1 MATEKTPVSTHRR
14 PDSSAPSSRAST
26 SDDSLRSAHETH
38 PRHEDESDRV
48 SHCSKQDHDHD
59 HERSRDTIHEQ
70 DIDIE
75 KNLPSLDQT
84 PTNQSRNN
92 NLSMLDTVRSH
103 VSHQDMHVSDNVYR
117 EQNAEQYLR
126 FSPARKVTIVAIL
139 SACSFLS
146 PISSTTILAAI
157 PEVAETFDTTGSV
170 INASNAVFILAMGL
184 SSTFWGTFSQIYGR
198 RPVSSFAKYSFSIE
212 LTVSKMS
219 FWSSF
224 FFFVFSLA
232 TALSPNLAAYFIF
245 RALTAFQGTSFLVV
259 GSASISDIYTPTE
272 RATALAWFLSGTLIG
287 PALGPFL
294 GVCHIPRYHYTQG

>member
-1 MATEKTPVSTHRR
+1 M
-14 PDSSAPSSRAST
+14 
-26 SDDSLRSAHETH
+26 
-38 PRHEDESDRV
+38 
-48 SHCSKQDHDHD
+48 
-59 HERSRDTIHEQ
+59 
-70 DIDIE
+70 DIE

-84 PTNQSRNN
+84 PTNHSRSNN
-92 NLSMLDTVRSH
+92 TNMLDAVRSH

-126 FSPARKVTIVAIL
+126 FSPARKVIIVAIL
-139 SACSFLS
+139 SACSFLA
-146 PISSTTILAAI
+146 PISSTTILPAM
-157 PEVAETFDTTGSV
+157 PEVAETFNTTGSV
-170 INASNAVFILAMGL
+170 INASNAVFILTMGL

-198 RPVSSFAKYSFSIE
+198 RPVSCQPIYLIFVQSSRLI
-212 LTVSKMS
+212 VPKMS

-294 GVCHIPRYHYTQG
+294 GVCHFPSLRYTQS